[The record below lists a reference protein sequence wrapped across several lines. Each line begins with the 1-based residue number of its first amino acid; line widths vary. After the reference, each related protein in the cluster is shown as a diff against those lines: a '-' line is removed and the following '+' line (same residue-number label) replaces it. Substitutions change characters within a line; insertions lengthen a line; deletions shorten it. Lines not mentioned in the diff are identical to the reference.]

1 MTPEH
6 RKTPSGKLRARG
18 AGVPFVGVPGPM
30 NAITDVT
37 GVEVGYCSLIRGDGP
52 LVVGEGPVR
61 TGVTAIF
68 PFGRARPNAAA
79 HAGWFSMSGNGEMTG
94 MAFVEERGRFDGPI
108 TLTNT
113 HSCGLARDVTAR
125 WCFTQLKP
133 GDKADQPFWLP
144 VSAETCDYP
153 LNDINGHHVKE
164 EHVIAAF
171 EAARGGWIEEGSVGG
186 GTGMRCYE
194 FKGGSGSASR
204 QVEYAGQTYTV
215 GAFVQSNFGKRH
227 LLTVAGIPIGL
238 EIPVGQEAHE
248 ENGSI
253 IGIVATDAPMLP
265 HQLNRIARRAA
276 YGIARSGGIASNE
289 SGDLFLAFSTANS
302 EAVETHEGVLQA
314 AYLGEQAM
322 SRFYEATIQAVDE
335 AIMNSI
341 FANETMVGAN
351 GYVSP
356 GLPIAR
362 VQQILRRHGRLVEV
376 PA

>member
-1 MTPEH
+1 
-6 RKTPSGKLRARG
+6 
-18 AGVPFVGVPGPM
+18 VPFLGEPGEA
-30 NAITDVT
+30 NAITDVA
-37 GVEVGYCSLIRGDGP
+37 GVEVGYCTLIRGDGP

-79 HAGWFSMSGNGEMTG
+79 YAGWFSMSGNGEMSG

-108 TLTNT
+108 TITNT

-125 WCFTQLKP
+125 WLFSQLKP

-144 VSAETCDYP
+144 VSAETCDVE

-171 EAARGGWIEEGSVGG
+171 EDARPGPIEEGSVGG

-204 QVEYAGQTYTV
+204 VVAYGDERFHV
-215 GAFVQSNFGKRH
+215 GAFVQSNFGKRRM
-227 LLTVAGIPIGL
+227 LTIAGVPVGL
-238 EIPVGQEAHE
+238 EIPLESDE
-248 ENGSI
+248 TDENGSI
-253 IGIVATDAPMLP
+253 IGIVATDAPMAP
-265 HQLNRIARRAA
+265 HQLNRVARRAA
-276 YGIARSGGIASNE
+276 FGIARSGGIASNE

-302 EAVETHEGVLQA
+302 EAVEQHDGFVQA
-314 AYLGEQAM
+314 RQVGEAAM

-335 AIMNSI
+335 AIMNSL
-341 FANETMVGAN
+341 FANETMVGRD
-351 GYVSP
+351 GHVCP
-356 GLPIAR
+356 GLPIPR
-362 VQQILRRHGRLVEV
+362 VQEILRRYGRLGEAD
-376 PA
+376 PS